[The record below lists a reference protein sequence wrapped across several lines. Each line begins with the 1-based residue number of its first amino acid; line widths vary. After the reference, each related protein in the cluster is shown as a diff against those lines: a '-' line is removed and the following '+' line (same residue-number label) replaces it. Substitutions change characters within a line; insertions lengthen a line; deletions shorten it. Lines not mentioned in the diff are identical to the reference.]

1 MGKAINFI
9 KNSDSVK
16 LAIVFGFA
24 YVTIAKI
31 VDFGKEAIANGKNI
45 ELDFQNKKLTISNN
59 LILNN

>member
-24 YVTIAKI
+24 YATISKI
-31 VDFGKEAIANGKNI
+31 VDFCDEAIANGKNI